1 MSFSP
6 WLSEKGNIVLGM
18 VDLID
23 LFVYDDLPRI
33 LQRDI
38 DIALVRESELL
49 NTLIFYYWAP
59 KKLLH

>member
-1 MSFSP
+1 M
-6 WLSEKGNIVLGM
+6 SEKGNIVLGM